1 MSNAAD
7 EKEVKA
13 ERTRIAL
20 AEKQKKADILAVI
33 ETPSGYRFIK
43 DLINQGNLIN
53 LSVDFNSPNTTY
65 FNEGHRNYA
74 KIIFADI
81 CEVAPARV
89 SQMLVEL
96 NREDKEN

>member
-1 MSNAAD
+1 MSDASNERAV
-7 EKEVKA
+7 KEARKKI
-13 ERTRIAL
+13 EL
-20 AEKQKKADILAVI
+20 AELQKKEDILSVI

-43 DLINQGNLIN
+43 DLINQGNLLS
-53 LSVDFNSPNTTY
+53 LSVDFNSANTTY

-81 CEVAPARV
+81 CEVAPAKV

-96 NREDKEN
+96 NREEE